1 MSTSK
6 KSFIPSILLVKLFTG
21 CNSRFYSVNRFG
33 NFTNIYRDSHNK
45 FKLIWRLNKGSR
57 LWVLKWSFN
66 LKSTFSNE
74 ISHSCMQDF
83 KDSRVLS
90 NAVSDWDPC
99 PRKLQVPGQEF
110 DKGPKQVLWIFPT
123 YFNAR
128 VVNKEI
134 LWIEAGLP
142 NKIFTP
148 PKLLV
153 VQHKPIF
160 FIYICPALVIN

>member
-1 MSTSK
+1 MWPSK

-33 NFTNIYRDSHNK
+33 NFTNIYRE
-45 FKLIWRLNKGSR
+45 FKLIRRLNKGSR

-74 ISHSCMQDF
+74 IPHSCMQDF

-90 NAVSDWDPC
+90 NAVSDWHPC
-99 PRKLQVPGQEF
+99 PRKLQVSGQEF

-123 YFNAR
+123 YFNTR

-134 LWIEAGLP
+134 RWILAGLP
-142 NKIFTP
+142 SKIFTLS
-148 PKLLV
+148 KLLV
-153 VQHKPIF
+153 VQHKPSVF
-160 FIYICPALVIN
+160 FIYVCPALVIN